1 MKYLRYSS
9 VLIAILLLPVV
20 LGQDFPLAQDDP
32 VILNAIEFIADHQTP
47 DGGFGQYGEGDL
59 STTFRACEAIV
70 AAGGD
75 PLSYEV
81 GGVGIDD
88 FFLSVSEGVY
98 NGSYGTNPLAEKI
111 NMVMGLV
118 ACGLDPRDFGGHD
131 FVADLMSMQN
141 QTTKSFG
148 SGSSD
153 TAYSILALLAAGVSA
168 GDPAIQGAGGYL
180 VDSQLMD
187 GTFEYSTGW
196 GADSNTHSIAVI
208 TLSQLGSSGDTWNNA
223 VGAIPSFM
231 NGTNRGLYYQA
242 MWGTS
247 PDVSSTSYGIQA
259 ILAASMNPV
268 GSPYAV
274 GGEDPVKYL
283 LSTQNSTTG
292 EFFDPWGSLKPTTLA
307 VTALVGEVT
316 PGINIVEVPLAS
328 LMCLGVSIGIR
339 RFGNDR

>member
-1 MKYLRYSS
+1 M
-9 VLIAILLLPVV
+9 
-20 LGQDFPLAQDDP
+20 GQNFPLTQDDP
-32 VILNAIEFIADHQTP
+32 VITSAIEFIADHQTP

-59 STTFRACEAIV
+59 STTIRACEAIV

-81 GGVGIDD
+81 GGVGPDD

-98 NGSYGTNPLAEKI
+98 NGSYGINPLAEKI
-111 NMVMGLV
+111 NMILGLA
-118 ACGLDPRDFGGHD
+118 ACGLNPRNFGGYD

-148 SGSSD
+148 GGSSD
-153 TAYSILALLAAGVSA
+153 TAYSILALLAGGV
-168 GDPAIQGAGGYL
+168 GKDDPAIQGASDYL
-180 VDSQLMD
+180 EDTQLTD
-187 GTFEYSTGW
+187 GTFEYSTGL

-208 TLSQLGSSGDTWNNA
+208 TLGQLESSGDTWDNA
-223 VGAIPSFM
+223 VNAIPNFM

-268 GSPYAV
+268 ESPFAI
-274 GGEDPVKYL
+274 GGENPVRYL

-292 EFFDPWGSLKPTTLA
+292 EFFDPWGSLKPTALA
-307 VTALVGEVT
+307 VPALVGEVT

-328 LMCLGVSIGIR
+328 LVCMGVMIGIR
-339 RFGNDR
+339 RFGNGR